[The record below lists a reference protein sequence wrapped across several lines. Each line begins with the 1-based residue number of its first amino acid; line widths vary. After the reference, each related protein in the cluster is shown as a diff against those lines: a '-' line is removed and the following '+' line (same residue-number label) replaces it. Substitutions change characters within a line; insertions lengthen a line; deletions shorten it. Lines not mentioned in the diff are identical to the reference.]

1 MNILVTNDDGIQA
14 QGLSTLVEYLSEI
27 ADVYVCAPDAQR
39 SACGHGIT
47 MNTPITVNEREV
59 KGAKAAWSIS
69 GTPADCVKLGVKR
82 LAPNVDMVFSGI
94 NHGANL
100 GTDAF
105 YSGTVAGAAEGVFCG
120 FPSVAVSICSHNP
133 KCFDP
138 AGQMARTVAEKVT
151 EHGLEKGVMLNVN
164 IPDRMPE
171 EILGV
176 RVTAQG
182 VMQYDEL
189 FEIAVSPFGQKY
201 YWYGGN
207 LIKKKQDPDVDV
219 EAIRAQYISISPLQF
234 NLTAKERIPELKEWK
249 MEYHK

>member
-1 MNILVTNDDGIQA
+1 MNILVTNDDGIQS
-14 QGLSTLVEYLSEI
+14 QGIETLVKYLSQV
-27 ADVYVCAPDAQR
+27 ADVYVCAPDTQR

-47 MNTPITVNEREV
+47 MHMPITVNERQV
-59 KGAKAAWSIS
+59 PYAKGAWSIS

-82 LAPNVDMVFSGI
+82 LAPKVDIVFSGI

-120 FPSVAVSICSHNP
+120 YPSVAVSICDHHP
-133 KCFDP
+133 KCFEP
-138 AGQMARTVAEKVT
+138 AGEIARIMAEKVM
-151 EHGLEKGVMLNVN
+151 ENGLESGYMLNVN
-164 IPDRMPE
+164 VPNAMQE
-171 EILGV
+171 EIRGV
-176 RVTAQG
+176 KVAAQG

-207 LIKKKQDPDVDV
+207 LIKTKQAEDMDV
-219 EAIRAQYISISPLQF
+219 EVIREKYISITPMQF
-234 NLTAKERIPELKEWK
+234 DLTYTEKLKEIETWNIK
-249 MEYHK
+249 F